1 MRGFLFFVYL
11 CIKYSQMINSVRN
24 TVLAV
29 ANKHNFGYISP
40 ADFNLYAKQAQ
51 LDIFEN
57 YFYRY
62 NEWIAKQNARV
73 SGSGYADIVKNLE
86 EVIDTFSVEDY
97 LYNVIDNK
105 YKMPNEDNNSSTY
118 YLLNKVLVY
127 TSLLHQGVTDGFDAG
142 NDIIEDSTKDFST
155 VGVGNYVSFQIGDN
169 IKFVEVLERVSTTE
183 LRVDSDLL
191 NASGVRY
198 TVYANQLT
206 QKESERV
213 SHSKITMLNS
223 SNLTSPSTTTPAFTQ
238 SELTIKLYPESI
250 RNVGRVMAQYIRKPK
265 DPKWTYTSFTNG
277 EPLFNQGA
285 SDYQDFELPAT
296 DEPLITSKILQYAG
310 ISIREADIYQAG
322 SAEEMKDKQK
332 QG

>member
-1 MRGFLFFVYL
+1 
-11 CIKYSQMINSVRN
+11 MINSVRN

-29 ANKHNFGYISP
+29 ANKHNFGYITPS
-40 ADFNLYAKQAQ
+40 DFNLYAKQAQ

-97 LYNVIDNK
+97 LYNVSGNK
-105 YKMPNEDNNSSTY
+105 YNMPNEDNNDNTY

-127 TSLLHQGVTDGFDAG
+127 TSLLDQGVTDGFDAG

-155 VGVGNYVSFQIGDN
+155 IGVGNYVSFQINDN
-169 IKFVEVLERVSTTE
+169 IKFVEVLERVSTTQ
-183 LRVDSDLL
+183 LRVNSNLL

-238 SELTIKLYPESI
+238 SELTINLYPESI
-250 RNVGRVMAQYIRKPK
+250 SNVGRVAAQYIRKPK
-265 DPKWTYTSFTNG
+265 DPKWTYTSLANG

-310 ISIREADIYQAG
+310 ISIREADIYQIGAT
-322 SAEEMKDKQK
+322 EEAKDKQK

>member
-1 MRGFLFFVYL
+1 
-11 CIKYSQMINSVRN
+11 MINSVRN

-29 ANKHNFGYISP
+29 ANKHNFGYITPS
-40 ADFNLYAKQAQ
+40 DFNLYAKQAQ

-97 LYNVIDNK
+97 LYNVSGNK
-105 YKMPNEDNNSSTY
+105 YNMPNEDNNDNTY

-127 TSLLHQGVTDGFDAG
+127 TSLLNQGVTDGFDAG

-155 VGVGNYVSFQIGDN
+155 VGVGNYVSFQIDDN
-169 IKFVEVLERVSTTE
+169 IKFVEVLERVSTTQ
-183 LRVDSDLL
+183 LRVDSNLL
-191 NASGVRY
+191 DASGVRY

-223 SNLTSPSTTTPAFTQ
+223 SNLTSPSVTTPAFTQ

-250 RNVGRVMAQYIRKPK
+250 SNVGRVMAQYIRKPK
-265 DPKWTYTSFTNG
+265 DPKWTYTSLTSG

-310 ISIREADIYQAG
+310 ISIREADIYQVGAT
-322 SAEEMKDKQK
+322 EEAKDKQK

>member
-1 MRGFLFFVYL
+1 
-11 CIKYSQMINSVRN
+11 MINSVRN

-29 ANKHNFGYISP
+29 ANKHNFGYITP

-86 EVIDTFSVEDY
+86 EVIDTFSVEGF

-127 TSLLHQGVTDGFDAG
+127 TSFITQGVTDGFDAG
-142 NDIIEDSTKDFST
+142 NNIIEDSTKDFST
-155 VGVGNYVSFQIGDN
+155 IIVGDYVSFQVNDEVN
-169 IKFVEVLERVSTTE
+169 FVKVLEKVSQTE
-183 LRVDSDLL
+183 LRVDSNLL
-191 NASGVRY
+191 NASGVTY
-198 TVYANQLT
+198 TIYSTSVRQNEA
-206 QKESERV
+206 ERV

-223 SNLTSPSTTTPAFTQ
+223 SNLTSPSTTSPAFTQ
-238 SELTIKLYPESI
+238 SELTINIYPDTIS
-250 RNVGRVMAQYIRKPK
+250 NVGRVVAQYIRKPK
-265 DPKWTYTSFTNG
+265 DPKWTYTSLTNG

-310 ISIREADIYQAG
+310 ISIREADVYQVGAT
-322 SAEEMKDKQK
+322 EEAKDKQK

>member
-1 MRGFLFFVYL
+1 
-11 CIKYSQMINSVRN
+11 MINSVRN

-29 ANKHNFGYISP
+29 ANKHNFGYITPS
-40 ADFNLYAKQAQ
+40 DFNLYAKQAQ

-73 SGSGYADIVKNLE
+73 SGSGYADIVRNLE

-97 LYNVIDNK
+97 LYNVSGNK
-105 YKMPNEDNNSSTY
+105 YKMPNEDNNDNTY

-127 TSLLHQGVTDGFDAG
+127 TSFLDQGVTDGFDAG

-169 IKFVEVLERVSTTE
+169 IKFVEVLERVSTTQ

-191 NASGVRY
+191 DASGARY

-223 SNLTSPSTTTPAFTQ
+223 SNLTSPTVTNPSFTQ
-238 SELTIKLYPESI
+238 SESTISIYPDTVS
-250 RNVGRVMAQYIRKPK
+250 NVGRVFAQYIRKPK
-265 DPKWTYTSFTNG
+265 DPKWTYTTFASG
-277 EPLFNQGA
+277 EPLFDQGA
-285 SDYQDFELPAT
+285 SDYQDFELPMT
-296 DEPLITSKILQYAG
+296 DELLLVSKILQYAG
-310 ISIREADIYQAG
+310 ISIREADVYQAG
-322 SAEEMKDKQK
+322 ATEEAKDKQK

>member
-1 MRGFLFFVYL
+1 
-11 CIKYSQMINSVRN
+11 MINSVRN

-29 ANKHNFGYISP
+29 ANKHNFGYITPS
-40 ADFNLYAKQAQ
+40 DFNLYAKQAQ

-97 LYNVIDNK
+97 LYNVSGNK
-105 YKMPNEDNNSSTY
+105 YNMPNEDNNDNTY

-127 TSLLHQGVTDGFDAG
+127 TSLLNQGVTDGFDAG

-155 VGVGNYVSFQIGDN
+155 IGVGNYVSFQIDDN
-169 IKFVEVLERVSTTE
+169 IKFVEVLERVSTTQ
-183 LRVDSDLL
+183 LRVDSNLL
-191 NASGVRY
+191 DASGVRY

-223 SNLTSPSTTTPAFTQ
+223 SNLTSPSVTTPAFTQ

-250 RNVGRVMAQYIRKPK
+250 SNVGRVMAQYIRKPK
-265 DPKWTYTSFTNG
+265 DPKWTYTSLTSG

-310 ISIREADIYQAG
+310 ISIREADVYQVGAT
-322 SAEEMKDKQK
+322 EEAKDKQK

>member
-1 MRGFLFFVYL
+1 
-11 CIKYSQMINSVRN
+11 MINSVRN

-29 ANKHNFGYISP
+29 ANKHNFGYITPS
-40 ADFNLYAKQAQ
+40 DFNLYAKQAQ

-97 LYNVIDNK
+97 LYNVSGNK
-105 YKMPNEDNNSSTY
+105 YNMPNEDNNDNTY

-127 TSLLHQGVTDGFDAG
+127 TSLLNQGVTDGFDAG

-155 VGVGNYVSFQIGDN
+155 VGVGNYVSFQIDDN
-169 IKFVEVLERVSTTE
+169 IKFVEVLERVSTTQ
-183 LRVDSDLL
+183 LRVDSNLL
-191 NASGVRY
+191 DASGVRY

-223 SNLTSPSTTTPAFTQ
+223 SNLTSPSVTTPAFTQ

-250 RNVGRVMAQYIRKPK
+250 SNVGRVMAQYIRKPK
-265 DPKWTYTSFTNG
+265 DPKWTHTSLTSG

-310 ISIREADIYQAG
+310 ISIREADIYQVGAT
-322 SAEEMKDKQK
+322 EEAKDKQK